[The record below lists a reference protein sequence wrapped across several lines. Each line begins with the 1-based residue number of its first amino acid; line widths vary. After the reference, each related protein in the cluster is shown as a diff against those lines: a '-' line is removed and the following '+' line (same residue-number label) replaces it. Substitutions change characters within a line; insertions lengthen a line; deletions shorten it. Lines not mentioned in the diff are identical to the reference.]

1 MYDQKKIGQKNTV
14 AKKMLI
20 KTRFKTLSNI
30 YNVTE
35 IKTCMRAVGYA
46 SKVNMTKPDKE
57 SIRRKDDGI

>member
-1 MYDQKKIGQKNTV
+1 
-14 AKKMLI
+14 MLI